1 MVQNLNTYE
10 LLVMGITLH
19 GFFLAGLM
27 AIGQLIANPKSTK
40 NILFFGLFLDFS
52 FFELHTLLYQAQLLD
67 NYILLNSLLVLAMYS
82 LGPLFYLL
90 VRFVL
95 QDSFTLKAV
104 HLSHFIP
111 MSLAFISTILA
122 LVYFP
127 AKTTKIMPGFFYNP
141 THMYITSGGSMSLL
155 CYLVSIWRNIQAELI
170 WKPDVIKKEPVAQAV
185 LLFFIVF
192 SVAQISDIL
201 GVISNK
207 AIFITISSVL
217 ISLTIIFLFLISFKY
232 PDFYQTT
239 HRAVQKQKA
248 RRSYLQGLNLDQIE
262 ANLKTLMTK
271 NEMFLDE
278 NLALP
283 QLAECLGISPHQ
295 LSQFLNTRLNKN
307 FKMFVNEYRIAKAK
321 ELLIQDK
328 DAKVLTIALDAGFKS
343 KSTFNAAFLKVT
355 GTRPSEYRKLN
366 EKTKIQFF

>member
-155 CYLVSIWRNIQAELI
+155 CYLVSIWKIIQAELI

-232 PDFYQTT
+232 PDFYQTAQ
-239 HRAVQKQKA
+239 RAVQKQKA
-248 RRSYLQGLNLDQIE
+248 KRSYLQGLNLDQIE
-262 ANLKTLMTK
+262 VNLKNLMAK
-271 NEMFLDE
+271 NEKFLDE
-278 NLALP
+278 NLSLP

-321 ELLIQDK
+321 ELLIQDNP
-328 DAKVLTIALDAGFKS
+328 S
-343 KSTFNAAFLKVT
+343 STKF
-355 GTRPSEYRKLN
+355 
-366 EKTKIQFF
+366 

>member
-1 MVQNLNTYE
+1 MHPDLNTYE

-27 AIGQLIANPKSTK
+27 AIGQLIADHKSTK
-40 NILFFGLFLDFS
+40 NILFFGLFLDFA

-95 QDSFTLKAV
+95 QDSFALKAA

-111 MSLAFISTILA
+111 ISLAFISTMLA
-122 LVYFP
+122 LFYFP
-127 AKTTKIMPGFFYNP
+127 AKPTKIMPGFFYNP
-141 THMYITSGGSMSLL
+141 AHMYITSGGSMSLL
-155 CYLVSIWRNIQAELI
+155 CYLVSIWKNIQADLI
-170 WKPDVIKKEPVAQAV
+170 WKPDVIKKEPVAQAI
-185 LLFFIVF
+185 LFFFIAF
-192 SVAQISDIL
+192 SVAQLSDIL
-201 GVISNK
+201 AVISNK
-207 AIFITISSVL
+207 PIFITVSSVL

-232 PDFYQTT
+232 PDFYQTAQ
-239 HRAVQKQKA
+239 RAVQKQNA
-248 RRSYLQGLNLDQIE
+248 RRSYLQGLNLDQID

-271 NEMFLDE
+271 NEMFLNE
-278 NLALP
+278 NLSLP
-283 QLAECLGISPHQ
+283 QLADCLGISSHQ

-328 DAKVLTIALDAGFKS
+328 DTKVLAIALDVGFKS

-355 GTRPSEYRKLN
+355 GTAPSEYRKSN
-366 EKTKIQFF
+366 

>member
-1 MVQNLNTYE
+1 MYQNHNIYE

-27 AIGQLIANPKSTK
+27 AIGQLIANHKSTK
-40 NILFFGLFLDFS
+40 NILFFGLFLDFT
-52 FFELHTLLYQAQLLD
+52 FFELHILLYQAQLVD
-67 NYILLNSLLVLAMYS
+67 HYILLNSLLVLAMYS
-82 LGPLFYLL
+82 LGPLFYFL

-104 HLSHFIP
+104 HLFHFIP
-111 MSLAFISTILA
+111 MGLAFISTMLA

-127 AKTTKIMPGFFYNP
+127 AKVMQIMPGFFYNP
-141 THMYITSGGSMSLL
+141 VHMYITSGGSMSLL
-155 CYLVSIWRNIQAELI
+155 CYLVSIWKIIQAELI
-170 WKPDVIKKEPVAQAV
+170 WKPDVIKKEPVAQVV

-201 GVISNK
+201 AVISNK
-207 AIFITISSVL
+207 TIFITLSSVL
-217 ISLTIIFLFLISFKY
+217 ISLTIIFLFLISFRY
-232 PDFYQTT
+232 PEFYQTAQ
-239 HRAVQKQKA
+239 RAVQKQKA
-248 RRSYLQGLNLDQIE
+248 KRSYLQGLNLDQIE
-262 ANLKTLMTK
+262 ASLKTLMTK

-278 NLALP
+278 NLSLP
-283 QLAECLGISPHQ
+283 QLADCLGISPHQ

-328 DAKVLTIALDAGFKS
+328 DAKVLAIALDVGFKS

-355 GTRPSEYRKLN
+355 GTAPSEYRKSN
-366 EKTKIQFF
+366 

>member
-1 MVQNLNTYE
+1 MYQDHNTYE

-27 AIGQLIANPKSTK
+27 AIGQLITNYKSTK
-40 NILFFGLFLDFS
+40 NILFFGLFLDFA
-52 FFELHTLLYQAQLLD
+52 FFELHTLLYQAQIID
-67 NYILLNSLLVLAMYS
+67 HYILLNSLLVLAMYS

-95 QDSFTLKAV
+95 QDSFTLKFI

-111 MSLAFISTILA
+111 MGIAIISTMLV
-122 LVYFP
+122 LVYSP
-127 AKTTKIMPGFFYNP
+127 AKTTQILPGFFYNP
-141 THMYITSGGSMSLL
+141 IHMYLVSGGSMSLL
-155 CYLVSIWRNIQAELI
+155 CYLVSIWKIIQAELI

-192 SVAQISDIL
+192 SVAQILDIL
-201 GVISNK
+201 AVISNK
-207 AIFITISSVL
+207 SMFIMLSSVL
-217 ISLTIIFLFLISFKY
+217 VSLTIIFLFLISFKY

-239 HRAVQKQKA
+239 QSAVQKQKA
-248 RRSYLQGLNLDQIE
+248 KRSYLQGLNLDQIE
-262 ANLKTLMTK
+262 TNLKTLMTK

-278 NLALP
+278 NLSLP
-283 QLAECLGISPHQ
+283 QLADCLGISPHQ

-328 DAKVLTIALDAGFKS
+328 DAKVLAIALDVGFKS

-355 GTRPSEYRKLN
+355 GTAPSQYRKSN
-366 EKTKIQFF
+366 

>member
-1 MVQNLNTYE
+1 MYQDLNTYE

-27 AIGQLIANPKSTK
+27 AIGQLIANYKSTK
-40 NILFFGLFLDFS
+40 NILFFGLFLDFA
-52 FFELHTLLYQAQLLD
+52 FFELHTLLYHAQLLD
-67 NYILLNSLLVLAMYS
+67 HYILLNSLFILAMYS

-95 QDSFTLKAV
+95 LGSFTLKAV

-111 MSLAFISTILA
+111 VSLAFISTMLA

-127 AKTTKIMPGFFYNP
+127 AKSTKIMPGFFYNP
-141 THMYITSGGSMSLL
+141 THMYLTSGGSISLL
-155 CYLVSIWRNIQAELI
+155 CYLVSIWKNIQTELI
-170 WKPDVIKKEPVAQAV
+170 WQPDVIKKEPVAQVV

-201 GVISNK
+201 AVISNK
-207 AIFITISSVL
+207 TIFITLSSVL

-232 PDFYQTT
+232 PAFYQTAQ
-239 HRAVQKQKA
+239 RAVQTQKA
-248 RRSYLQGLNLDQIE
+248 KRSYLQGLNLDQIE
-262 ANLKTLMTK
+262 ANLKNLMTK

-283 QLAECLGISPHQ
+283 QLAKCLGISPHQ

-328 DAKVLTIALDAGFKS
+328 DAKVLAIALDVGFKS
-343 KSTFNAAFLKVT
+343 KSTFNAAFLKIA
-355 GTRPSEYRKLN
+355 GTPPSEYRKSN
-366 EKTKIQFF
+366 

>member
-1 MVQNLNTYE
+1 LW
-10 LLVMGITLH
+10 VMGITLH

-27 AIGQLIANPKSTK
+27 ATGQLIANYKATK
-40 NILFFGLFLDFS
+40 NILFFGLFLDFA
-52 FFELHTLLYQAQLLD
+52 FFELHTLLYQAHLLD
-67 NYILLNSLLVLAMYS
+67 HYILLNSLLVLAMYS

-95 QDSFTLKAV
+95 LDSFTLKAV

-111 MSLAFISTILA
+111 MSLAFISTMLA

-141 THMYITSGGSMSLL
+141 AHMYITSGGSMSLL
-155 CYLVSIWRNIQAELI
+155 CYLVPIWKNIQAELI

-201 GVISNK
+201 AVISNK
-207 AIFITISSVL
+207 TIFITLSSVL
-217 ISLTIIFLFLISFKY
+217 MSLTIIFLFLISFKY
-232 PDFYQTT
+232 PDFYQTAQ
-239 HRAVQKQKA
+239 RAVQKQKA
-248 RRSYLQGLNLDQIE
+248 KRSYLQGLNLDQIE
-262 ANLKTLMTK
+262 ANLKNLMTK

-278 NLALP
+278 NLSLP

-307 FKMFVNEYRIAKAK
+307 FKMFINEYRIAKAK
-321 ELLIQDK
+321 ELLIRDK
-328 DAKVLTIALDAGFKS
+328 DAKVLTIALDVGFKS

-355 GTRPSEYRKLN
+355 GTPPTEYRKSN
-366 EKTKIQFF
+366 